1 MQIKFKDFL
10 FEICENKIYLLKYGN
25 YINLNKCGFLDI
37 QISGENKDTHL
48 GIKMINSSEGKRLIY
63 VSHQQTDNRLEIVQ
77 KSELIETKTVFLA
90 YTDTSTIRIYT
101 EVKNISLREIVI
113 EEVSSFVGVF
123 LGENSVENSKNLL
136 FYRFIQSHHAECQP
150 RKQSF
155 YEYGLHRGNI
165 ESQKRISFANI
176 GSWSTK
182 EELPQGIIENSKT
195 NDFLMF
201 QIESNSSWYYEIGDK
216 SGEYYLYCGGAN
228 LPFGGWSKLLKTKE
242 TYCTPNVAVSLGNS
256 LNEVIGDYPGV
267 RLGLLDEVYPAGD
280 EVVLIYEVTGKVVN
294 PGGLPI
300 QSGVAVFNV
309 ETVYNV
315 YRAIKKQT
323 PVVDKLVSVVAEV
336 NKPVTVRVPLGCT
349 IQEVVDLAGGT
360 TTKNAVYFVG
370 GPMMG
375 NIGTG
380 SQPVTKTTNAVL
392 VLPEDHLIINKKKRK
407 ASIDMKRAAA
417 SCCQCTMCT
426 DLCPRNRLGHPIEPH
441 KFMRAATCKD
451 LQDPNIF
458 VNTMFCSSCG
468 LCEMYSCMQGL
479 SPRSL
484 MADYKAGLRQAGLK
498 PPQGVIPAPVGE
510 EREYRKVPMERL
522 MARLDLTKYDK
533 EAPLDDEVVD
543 IKKVRIMLSQHIG
556 APATAVVKVGDK
568 VERGQVVGAAG
579 NGLSVAIHA
588 SISGTVTEVSDR
600 YVVIEK

>member
-1 MQIKFKDFL
+1 MEMKELSSILQQNGIVGAGGAGFPTYAKL
-10 FEICENKIYLLKYGN
+10 NENAETIILNCAECEPLLRLHRQLLEKY
-25 YINLNKCGFLDI
+25 
-37 QISGENKDTHL
+37 
-48 GIKMINSSEGKRLIY
+48 
-63 VSHQQTDNRLEIVQ
+63 
-77 KSELIETKTVFLA
+77 A
-90 YTDTSTIRIYT
+90 
-101 EVKNISLREIVI
+101 REIV
-113 EEVSSFVGVF
+113 ETFHMMGQTM
-123 LGENSVENSKNLL
+123 GSKDIVIGIKKA
-136 FYRFIQSHHAECQP
+136 YKGAIQA
-150 RKQSF
+150 
-155 YEYGLHRGNI
+155 
-165 ESQKRISFANI
+165 
-176 GSWSTK
+176 
-182 EELPQGIIENSKT
+182 
-195 NDFLMF
+195 
-201 QIESNSSWYYEIGDK
+201 
-216 SGEYYLYCGGAN
+216 
-228 LPFGGWSKLLKTKE
+228 
-242 TYCTPNVAVSLGNS
+242 

-568 VERGQVVGAAG
+568 VERGQMVGAAG